1 LKILI
6 TGGAGFIGSHLV
18 DSLINLGN
26 NVLVIDNF
34 LTGNYRNLTNHSLLK
49 ICEGSIDDI
58 LFVNK
63 TFDYFK
69 PDYVV
74 HAAVSYHEPLN
85 HHRDILTN
93 TIGTINIIDASK
105 KYNVKKIINYQTS
118 LCYGIFGSNNPVLPS
133 SPYLSGSYK
142 AGSSYAISK
151 IAAELYIEMSGIP
164 FISFRLANVYGP
176 RNLSGPLPTFF
187 NNILN
192 NKNSKIVN
200 SSRDF
205 IYVEDVVSC
214 TVNALINES
223 SIGFFNIATEKESTI
238 LQLYNLIYKMMK
250 PNSII
255 SKNIELSEI
264 GEDDSRTILID
275 SKSTKFEFN
284 WEPKINLDEGVSKTI
299 EWYKINGISKTFTHL
314 KNIIT

>member
-49 ICEGSIDDI
+49 ICEGSIEDI

-63 TFDYFK
+63 TFDDFK

-93 TIGTINIIDASK
+93 TIGTINIIDISK
-105 KYNVKKIINYQTS
+105 KYNVKKIIYYQTS
-118 LCYGIFGSNNPVLPS
+118 LCYGIFGSDNPLLPS

-151 IAAELYIEMSGIP
+151 IAAELYLEMSGIP

-176 RNLSGPLPTFF
+176 RNLSGPLPSFF
-187 NNILN
+187 NNITN
-192 NKNSKIVN
+192 NNTSRIIN

-205 IYVEDVVSC
+205 IYVSDVVSC
-214 TVNALINES
+214 TVNALLNVGVN
-223 SIGFFNIATEKESTI
+223 GFFNISTEKETTI
-238 LQLYNLIYKMMK
+238 MQLYNIIYKVMK
-250 PNSII
+250 PNLPI
-255 SKNIELSEI
+255 SKNIELCEI
-264 GEDDSRTILID
+264 GEDDTKTIFID
-275 SKSTKFEFN
+275 SKSTRLEFN
-284 WEPKINLDEGVSKTI
+284 WVPIMNLEDGIVKTI
-299 EWYKINGISKTFTHL
+299 EWYKINGITKTFTHL